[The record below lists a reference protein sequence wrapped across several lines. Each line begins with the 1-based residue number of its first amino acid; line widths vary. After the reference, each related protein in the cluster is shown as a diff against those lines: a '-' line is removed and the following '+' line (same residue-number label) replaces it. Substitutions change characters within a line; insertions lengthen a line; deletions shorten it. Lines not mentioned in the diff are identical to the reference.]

1 MWCRRKYRI
10 APKSGNPANLAEPA
24 VYTNN
29 DNVSGD
35 ESNSGLGVD
44 SSKNLIQQAQSVK
57 YGNKLF
63 RCSYRKHRLT
73 QQLGLKV

>member
-1 MWCRRKYRI
+1 MWCRRKYRT
-10 APKSGNPANLAEPA
+10 APKSENPANLAEPA

-29 DNVSGD
+29 ANVSGD

-44 SSKNLIQQAQSVK
+44 SSKNLQQTESVK